1 MISTPMHPP
10 PIALSPPIDR
20 LWAAEPDDGGRQI
33 SAQLAAAYDGPLCVP
48 VGRDRPTVI
57 VNFVSTLDGVVSFA
71 MPEATGGGEVSGFFA
86 PDRFVMGLLRSL
98 ADVVLIGAGTLRD
111 AAPEPWSAASIYPE
125 AAAAFAELRRSL
137 GLPPEPT
144 TAIATA
150 SGGIDVAHPGLA
162 DPGVPVRVLTT
173 ARGAASL
180 AAREAAAHLAIE
192 AIGEEQVAPHDL
204 VGALAGAGAQV
215 ILCEGGPRLLGQLL
229 AAGLVDEI
237 FLTTAPQIA
246 GRAQGMARLS
256 LVEGVAFDVDAAP
269 WWRLASVRRSASH
282 LFLRYRLDRETAR
295 RRFSS

>member
-1 MISTPMHPP
+1 MHPP
-10 PIALSPPIDR
+10 PIALSPPIER
-20 LWAAEPDDGGRQI
+20 LWAAERDEGDGRRI
-33 SAQLAAAYDGPLCVP
+33 SAQLAAAYDGPLSVP
-48 VGRDRPTVI
+48 LGGEWPTVI

-71 MPEATGGGEVSGFFA
+71 TPEATGGGEVSGFFA

-111 AAPEPWSAASIYPE
+111 AAPTPWSAASIYPE
-125 AAAAFAELRRSL
+125 AAAAFGELRRSL
-137 GLPPEPT
+137 GLAVEPT

-150 SGGIDVAHPGLA
+150 SGGIDATHPGLG
-162 DPGVPVRVLTT
+162 DPAVPVRILTT

-180 AAREAAAHLAIE
+180 AARNAAADLAIE
-192 AIGEEQVAPHDL
+192 PIGEEQVAPHDL
-204 VGALAGAGAQV
+204 VGALARDGARV

-229 AAGLVDEI
+229 AADLVDEI

-246 GRAQGMARLS
+246 GRDRGMERLS

-282 LFLRYRLDRETAR
+282 LFLRYRLDREAAR
-295 RRFSS
+295 PGRSP